1 MTIGRFLGGV
11 AALIWDP
18 STERYLILRRAAH
31 RDFQAGAW
39 ECVTGRVDQGE
50 SYEDALYREVQE
62 ETGLKVQIEFLI
74 GSTHFYRGE
83 PIPENELLGI
93 IYSCQLRGEKKV
105 EIHEEHSEMDWVSAA
120 EAERL
125 LPKEHWLVRT
135 IQKAERLRTLLP
147 DALRSEYLR
156 EGFEI

>member
-18 STERYLILRRAAH
+18 RTKRYLILRRAAH

-50 SYEDALYREVQE
+50 SYEEALYREVQE

-74 GSTHFYRGE
+74 GSTHFYRGD

-93 IYSCQLRGEKKV
+93 IYSCQLSGEKKV
-105 EIHEEHSEMDWVSAA
+105 EIHEEHSEMRWVSVA
-120 EAERL
+120 EAESL
-125 LPKEHWLVRT
+125 LPKTHWLRRT
-135 IQKAERLRTLLP
+135 IQKAERLRMLLP
-147 DALRSEYLR
+147 AELRSEYLR
-156 EGFEI
+156 DGFNI